1 MLISYYSKNY
11 LFPHLPHHN
20 HCGNASHT
28 TTSADSN
35 QPYLTPY
42 RLDKENRTPEKVL
55 KDLPSV
61 SPLVKKYNARRLH
74 LKARL
79 NLRRAIGE

>member
-42 RLDKENRTPEKVL
+42 RLDKENRTP
-55 KDLPSV
+55 
-61 SPLVKKYNARRLH
+61 
-74 LKARL
+74 
-79 NLRRAIGE
+79 